1 MHSALPILYQ
11 EIALCKYLFPQMS
24 NKSVCKWRRGL
35 HGEGEEGERMS
46 DTLRTATIH
55 QVKHTNKSLYK
66 YTFVGSCK
74 AVLAYHDLHPSL
86 RSHSKRPPRPPTR
99 PAPPPQHRS
108 TPPAAATGGHGTT
121 TAARGEAGDGHDPP
135 IPSTTAPQN
144 PNGLVATGAPCP
156 YLLPH
161 RPQYRWMNP

>member
-86 RSHSKRPPRPPTR
+86 RSHSKRPPRPLNTALRRLQQRQEAMEQR
-99 PAPPPQHRS
+99 PQRGGKRGMVTIHQFPQRQPHRIQMDS
-108 TPPAAATGGHGTT
+108 SRLAHHVRISFP
-121 TAARGEAGDGHDPP
+121 
-135 IPSTTAPQN
+135 TAPN
-144 PNGLVATGAPCP
+144 TAG
-156 YLLPH
+156 
-161 RPQYRWMNP
+161 